1 MMGLKPTDDDEERE
15 AILSALNYNHNIE
28 AYINDHLDEEDTFY
42 LIEKQFF
49 DAWSMNL
56 GFVEEKSFVIKK
68 EKIHVIDNA
77 SLVEPYHEFR
87 LKEVLYN

>member
-1 MMGLKPTDDDEERE
+1 MFY
-15 AILSALNYNHNIE
+15 IVFQ

-42 LIEKQFF
+42 IIDKNFF

-68 EKIHVIDNA
+68 EKIHIIDNA
-77 SLVEPYHEFR
+77 NLVEPFHD
-87 LKEVLYN
+87 